1 MIYLMSIQGLEQ
13 LVLLPAGLL
22 NSEPGAESF
31 QKKMNQ
37 LLANFTE
44 SSIYFILFPS
54 FHERFDFPV
63 LACKNFI
70 DCSVNVMKTSG
81 PAIPL
86 QGLHGDNRW
95 ESLGVSIEM
104 ERFWKTCVGFPA
116 SSKLIF
122 TYLLFN
128 LFSFFPSVFEQSK
141 WDVHPKFGWL
151 IQLNYR

>member
-1 MIYLMSIQGLEQ
+1 MSIQGLEQ

-37 LLANFTE
+37 LLAHFTE
-44 SSIYFILFPS
+44 IVANFISFIFHLFPS

-86 QGLHGDNRW
+86 QGLHGDNR
-95 ESLGVSIEM
+95 
-104 ERFWKTCVGFPA
+104 
-116 SSKLIF
+116 
-122 TYLLFN
+122 
-128 LFSFFPSVFEQSK
+128 
-141 WDVHPKFGWL
+141 
-151 IQLNYR
+151 